1 MTILS
6 WGFTDEALSATP
18 LIMGNQAVMSDTW
31 CFMILVSSYISSINS
46 SPNCLLHMLCLREA
60 ITASS
65 VQQSTLKHDHES
77 THMLQS
83 TFRHN
88 HQRSGDNHDSDS
100 VKTELYLEA
109 IKRLLHCFCFGE
121 AVIGSSSLQSLQAQV
136 YF

>member
-1 MTILS
+1 M
-6 WGFTDEALSATP
+6 
-18 LIMGNQAVMSDTW
+18 MSDTW
-31 CFMILVSSYISSINS
+31 CFIIPVSSYILSIDS

-65 VQQSTLKHDHES
+65 VQQFTVTHKS

-88 HQRSGDNHDSDS
+88 HQKSGDNHDSDS

-109 IKRLLHCFCFGE
+109 IERLLHCFCFGE